1 MNYTLH
7 QLQVLLKIRET
18 GSVTKAS
25 EELYL
30 SQPAVSIQ
38 LRKLQEQFEIP
49 IFEIV
54 GRKISITEFGHE
66 IADTAERIMT
76 EIEGINYKSKIYSG
90 EVAGKLKMAIVSTAK
105 YIFPYFVTDFTKLH
119 PGVDLIIDVTN
130 KSTVIKSLEDNET
143 DLAMVSTIPP
153 KLKVNSVP
161 LMKNQLYLVAGK
173 QYGQFTKPIS
183 NKDFMKMPLIYREHG
198 SATRL
203 AMENYL
209 SKRKISTSKKMELSS
224 NEAVKQAVIAGL
236 GVSIMP
242 LIGIQESLESQELQI
257 IPAKGLPLE
266 TNWNIIWLKS
276 KNLSQVSKSFIEYV
290 EQHKNHIIKKHF
302 NYLGTKE
309 S

>member
-30 SQPAVSIQ
+30 TQPAVSIQ
-38 LRKLQEQFEIP
+38 LRKLQDQFDIP

-66 IADTAERIMT
+66 IADTAERIVE
-76 EIEGINYKSKIYSG
+76 EIESINYKSKIYSG

-105 YIFPYFVTDFTKLH
+105 YVFPYFVADFIKLH
-119 PGVDLIIDVTN
+119 PGVDLVIDVTN
-130 KSTVIKSLEDNET
+130 KSSVIKSIEENET
-143 DLAMVSTIPP
+143 DLAMVSTIPS
-153 KLKVNSVP
+153 KLKLQSVP
-161 LMKNQLYLVAGK
+161 LMKNQLFLVVGRDYK
-173 QYGQFTKPIS
+173 PFKKPIS
-183 NKDFMKMPLIYREHG
+183 NKEFMALPLIFREHG

-203 AMENYL
+203 AMEHYL
-209 SKRKISTSKKMELSS
+209 AKRKISTSKKMELTS

-242 LIGIQESLESQELQI
+242 LIGIQDSLESKELQI

-266 TNWNIIWLKS
+266 TNWNIIWMKS
-276 KNLSQVSKSFIEYV
+276 KNLSQVSKSFIEHV
-290 EQHKNHIIKKHF
+290 EQHKNEIIKKHF
-302 NYLGTKE
+302 HYMWTNT
-309 S
+309 

>member
-7 QLQVLLKIRET
+7 QLQILLKIRET

-25 EELYL
+25 EQLYL
-30 SQPAVSIQ
+30 TQPAVSIQ

-54 GRKISITEFGHE
+54 GRKISITEFGNE
-66 IADTAERIMT
+66 IADTAQRIVD

-90 EVAGKLKMAIVSTAK
+90 EIAGKLKMAIVSTAK
-105 YIFPYFVTDFTKLH
+105 YALPYFVADFVKKH

-130 KSTVIKSLEDNET
+130 KYSVIKSLENNDT

-153 KLKVNSVP
+153 KLKLKSIS
-161 LMKNQLYLVAGK
+161 LMKNQLFLVAGK
-173 QYGQFTKPIS
+173 DFKPHQKPIS
-183 NKDFMKMPLIYREHG
+183 NKSFVELPLIYREHG

-209 SKRKISTSKKMELSS
+209 SKRKISTLKNMELTS

-242 LIGIQESLESQELQI
+242 LIGIQDSLESGELHI

-266 TNWNIIWLKS
+266 TNWNIIWMKS
-276 KNLSQVSKSFIEYV
+276 KNLSQVSKSFIKYV
-290 EQHKNHIIKKHF
+290 EDHKNEIIKKHF
-302 NYLGTKE
+302 QYLWKAE
-309 S
+309 

>member
-7 QLQVLLKIRET
+7 QLQILLKIRET

-25 EELYL
+25 EQLYL
-30 SQPAVSIQ
+30 TQPAVSIQ

-66 IADTAERIMT
+66 IADTAQRIVD
-76 EIEGINYKSKIYSG
+76 EIAAINYKAKTYNG

-105 YIFPYFVTDFTKLH
+105 YSLPYFAAGFVKKH
-119 PGVDLIIDVTN
+119 PGVDLVIDVTN
-130 KSTVIKSLEDNET
+130 KSAVIKSLENNDT

-153 KLKVNSVP
+153 KLKCKSIS
-161 LMKNQLYLVAGK
+161 LMKNQLFLVAGTAFK
-173 QYGQFTKPIS
+173 TYSKNIDNNSFR
-183 NKDFMKMPLIYREHG
+183 NLPLIYREHG

-209 SKRKISTSKKMELSS
+209 SQRKISTSKNMELTS

-242 LIGIQESLESQELQI
+242 LIGIKNSLKTGELHI

-266 TNWNIIWLKS
+266 TNWNIIWMKS
-276 KNLSQVSKSFIEYV
+276 KNLSKVSKSFIEFV
-290 EQHKNHIIKKHF
+290 EQSKEDIIHQHFSYLHKKD
-302 NYLGTKE
+302 
-309 S
+309 